1 MRTRKEPFVL
11 AERKKT
17 TQHVVA
23 EGLGLLAIL
32 LFCASV
38 LLYLRSQTLRKR
50 FQSTAAQS
58 GAAASETMARAIAER
73 YPRARLV
80 PNTDAPLRPK
90 ERGRRPT
97 LLRELSIYDEED
109 PNKTFYRT
117 VRVNSDA
124 LGNIYVHE
132 AMSGQIRKF
141 DSRGRY
147 LLTIGRRGAAPG
159 EFLNN
164 VSWVFDQANHLYVLD
179 GGTDRISIF
188 TTQGRF
194 LRCFRL
200 ARPVK
205 VTFTGFARDDAGN
218 FYVSFY
224 DPDSSWVIHKYDS
237 EGKYIGSFG
246 VPASLDRPTTPAE
259 YVLKASMSH
268 GKLCLW
274 SGLLYYSQ
282 FNPYRIDVYT
292 PDGTLQMTIFRENS
306 FMPPATIERVGS
318 AARMPVPAFSSMI
331 GVWDGKIINCVAIPW
346 SSQCSFGAVVDIFA
360 SNGTLLSTLR
370 LKEHVRFY
378 SIDSRGRLYGALI
391 EQDEPEKVVR
401 YVLGW

>member
-1 MRTRKEPFVL
+1 MARSPAGR
-11 AERKKT
+11 RKKPY
-17 TQHVVA
+17 VVIKGA
-23 EGLGLLAIL
+23 GFLAIL
-32 LFCASV
+32 TFCAA
-38 LLYLRSQTLRKR
+38 LLLCLRTQR
-50 FQSTAAQS
+50 FCGRFESTVVRG
-58 GAAASETMARAIAER
+58 GAAGARNMARALAER
-73 YPRARLV
+73 YPHIRLV
-80 PNTDAPLRPK
+80 LNNSDSLSRKKNGHEPS
-90 ERGRRPT
+90 
-97 LLRELSIYDEED
+97 LLRELAICD
-109 PNKTFYRT
+109 PDDPSKNFYRT
-117 VRVNSDA
+117 VRVSSDPF
-124 LGNIYVHE
+124 GNIYVHE

-331 GVWDGKIINCVAIPW
+331 GIWDGKIVNCVAIPW
-346 SSQCSFGAVVDIFA
+346 SSQCGFGAVVDIFA
-360 SNGTLLSTLR
+360 SDGRLLSTLR

-401 YVLGW
+401 YVLRW